1 MTRFII
7 VSIHYDYRCCCFL
20 VVAVVVAA
28 PIIVVVAAVDVAVL
42 QVLQ

>member
-20 VVAVVVAA
+20 VVAVVVAS